1 MLTRDEVNDLLLC
14 VYNAR
19 VDADS
24 GPGSAARMMEK
35 DADGG
40 KKQRTRSDFY
50 RPVVV
55 ETLVQVGLY
64 ERLVPKF
71 GRNKEKKKEKA
82 DDE

>member
-35 DADGG
+35 DADDGR
-40 KKQRTRSDFY
+40 KQRTRSDFY
-50 RPVVV
+50 RPVVLEV
-55 ETLVQVGLY
+55 LVQLGLY
-64 ERLVPKF
+64 VRHVPPK
-71 GRNKEKKKEKA
+71 REKK
-82 DDE
+82 DD

>member
-1 MLTRDEVNDLLLC
+1 MLTKDEVNDLLLK

-50 RPVVV
+50 RPVVLEV
-55 ETLVQVGLY
+55 LVQMGLY
-64 ERLVPKF
+64 VRHVSDF
-71 GRNKEKKKEKA
+71 GRNKEKK
-82 DDE
+82 DELHQG

>member
-1 MLTRDEVNDLLLC
+1 MTKDEINDLLLR

-40 KKQRTRSDFY
+40 KKQRTRALFY
-50 RPVVV
+50 QPVVLEV
-55 ETLVQVGLY
+55 LVQLGLY
-64 ERLVPKF
+64 VRHLPPK
-71 GRNKEKKKEKA
+71 REKK
-82 DDE
+82 DV

>member
-1 MLTRDEVNDLLLC
+1 MLTKDEVNDLLLK

-50 RPVVV
+50 KPVVLEV
-55 ETLVQVGLY
+55 LVQLGLY
-64 ERLVPKF
+64 VRHLPPKRERKD
-71 GRNKEKKKEKA
+71 A
-82 DDE
+82 

>member
-40 KKQRTRSDFY
+40 KKQRSRAQFY
-50 RPVVV
+50 QPVVLEV
-55 ETLVQVGLY
+55 LVQLGLY
-64 ERLVPKF
+64 ARHVPTPPK
-71 GRNKEKKKEKA
+71 REKRDA
-82 DDE
+82 DQG

>member
-1 MLTRDEVNDLLLC
+1 MLTRDEVSDLLLS

-64 ERLVPKF
+64 ERLVPTPPK
-71 GRNKEKKKEKA
+71 REKK
-82 DDE
+82 DV

>member
-1 MLTRDEVNDLLLC
+1 MVMLTRDEVNDLLLS

-40 KKQRTRSDFY
+40 KKQRSRATFY
-50 RPVVV
+50 QPVVLEV
-55 ETLVQVGLY
+55 LVQLGLY
-64 ERLVPKF
+64 QRHVPPK
-71 GRNKEKKKEKA
+71 REKK
-82 DDE
+82 DELHQG